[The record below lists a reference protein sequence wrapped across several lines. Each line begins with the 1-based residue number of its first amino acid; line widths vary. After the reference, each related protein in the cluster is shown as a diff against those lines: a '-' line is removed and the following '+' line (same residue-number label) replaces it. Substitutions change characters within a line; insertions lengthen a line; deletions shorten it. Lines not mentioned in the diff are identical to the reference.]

1 MAHSITVRLNKAAR
15 EFKAGEN
22 IGFNIRAGVQ
32 YYDRQSKQK
41 EWTNYSAAVFAN
53 PGAQADYYRNV
64 LVEGGI
70 VEITGE
76 NIKVD
81 VYQGQNGQSIT
92 LELLN
97 ARIGFANSGNNQQ
110 PSNNQPSQQFDDSI
124 PF

>member
-15 EFKAGEN
+15 EFQAGDS

-41 EWTNYSAAVFAN
+41 EWTNYSAVVFAK

-64 LVEGGI
+64 LIEGGI
-70 VEITGE
+70 VEITGD

-97 ARIGFANSGNNQQ
+97 ARIGFANSGGHP
-110 PSNNQPSQQFDDSI
+110 PSNNSQPQPFDDSI

>member
-15 EFKAGEN
+15 EFQAGDS

-41 EWTNYSAAVFAN
+41 EWTNYSAVVFAK

-70 VEITGE
+70 VEITGD

-97 ARIGFANSGNNQQ
+97 ARIGFANSGSQQ
-110 PSNNQPSQQFDDSI
+110 PSNNSQPQPFDDSI